1 MLKSCGAV
9 IFHKNEERKYIILKY
24 AWGHWGFVKGKVE
37 EGEDDMQAVLREAE
51 EETGL
56 KAEQLNFIPGFTEKI
71 NYFYMHEGKR
81 IYKEVTYF
89 LAESSSAKVKLSYEH
104 TDYAWLP
111 YEEAIEVITYEND
124 RKVLEKAENFLR
136 GTKK

>member
-9 IFHKNEERKYIILKY
+9 IFHKNMERKYLLLRY
-24 AWGHWGFVKGKVE
+24 GWGHWGFVKGKIE

-56 KAEQLNFIPGFTEKI
+56 KAEQLNFIPKFTEKI
-71 NYFYMHEGKR
+71 NYFYTHEGR
-81 IYKEVTYF
+81 RVYKEVVYF
-89 LAESSSAKVKLSYEH
+89 LAESSLAKVRLSYEH
-104 TDYAWLP
+104 TEYAWLP
-111 YEEAIEVITYEND
+111 YEEAIKVVTYEND

-136 GTKK
+136 ELKK